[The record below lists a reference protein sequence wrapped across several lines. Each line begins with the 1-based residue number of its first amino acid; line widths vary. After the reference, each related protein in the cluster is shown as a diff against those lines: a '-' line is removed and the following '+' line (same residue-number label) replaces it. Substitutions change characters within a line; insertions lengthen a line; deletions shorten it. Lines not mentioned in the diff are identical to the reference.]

1 MKLGRLQATP
11 RAQRSPP
18 IGEINMTPLID
29 VMLVLLVIFIVA
41 APLLGSAL
49 RLDLPKATAAPGAV
63 AGSALRLAIDE
74 QGRWYA
80 GDEAMPRE
88 RIEALLREAAARDA
102 STEVHLRADRRVAYG
117 EVAAM
122 IALVQQ
128 AGLGRIG
135 FVTEPAAAR

>member
-1 MKLGRLQATP
+1 
-11 RAQRSPP
+11 
-18 IGEINMTPLID
+18 MTPLID

-49 RLDLPKATAAPGAV
+49 RLDLPKAAATPGAV

-80 GDEAMPRE
+80 GDEPMPRE

-135 FVTEPAAAR
+135 FVTEHAAAR